1 MAGMFEP
8 LGSQFYTGKYYDSF
22 PTLDTAPMG
31 VKFRYEKASDQAA
44 TYSQPIRNL
53 VTRKKTLTISTTA
66 PISWKVG
73 AYVLTQDGRM
83 WTIMEWTEDTPV
95 NPQSAFF
102 LKRKMETAALSLV
115 EADNPL
121 GLKV

>member
-1 MAGMFEP
+1 MSGMFEP
-8 LGSQFYTGKYYDSF
+8 IGSQFYTGKYYDSF

-31 VKFRYEKASDQAA
+31 VKFRYEKAGDQASSYA
-44 TYSQPIRNL
+44 QPIRNL
-53 VTRKKTLTISTTA
+53 VTRKKTINISTTA

-73 AYVLTQDGRM
+73 GYVLTQDSRL
-83 WTIMEWTEDTPV
+83 WVIAEWTEDTPV

-102 LKRKMETAALSLV
+102 LKRKMETAMLSLV